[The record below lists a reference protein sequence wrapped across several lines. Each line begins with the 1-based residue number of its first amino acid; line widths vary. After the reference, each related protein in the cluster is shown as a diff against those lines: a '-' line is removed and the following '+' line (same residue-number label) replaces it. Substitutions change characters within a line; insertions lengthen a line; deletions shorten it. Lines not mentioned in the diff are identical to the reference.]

1 MTREVE
7 MPGLTVTRIGLG
19 CGNFGGIGSAPEFFG
34 QGLAEDQ
41 AFELMD
47 AAWAAGITHFDTA
60 DAYGGGRSERA
71 IGRWIRSRGV
81 RPRLTTKTFNPMQ
94 AGADHGLEP
103 DRIARQL
110 RSSLDRLGV
119 DGVDLYLAH
128 DYDPA
133 VPLAD
138 SLGAFRAA
146 QADGLI
152 GGYGVSN
159 FNARQLAA
167 ALDAAEPQAIQN
179 SYSLLA
185 RLDEPD
191 LLPLCAERGIAYLA
205 FSPLAGGWLTG
216 KYRRGEPYP
225 AGSRMT
231 QRPEPYA
238 GLATG
243 RTFEALA
250 RLQAIATSR
259 GTSMA
264 GLALAW
270 LLADDRVAQIVIG
283 LGRPEHLAPVA
294 EALEH
299 PVAGQER
306 AMIDEAVAGLV
317 PRQAALGDAQPAP
330 LPGPASAVRRCGDY
344 ALHGIDEQ
352 GARAARAVAGH
363 APVKRNRFIA
373 LEDLD
378 IAYSLLALC
387 VPTTSSTSCDQ
398 AILVDQTSGAGLP
411 LDAVP
416 VEIDRYG

>member
-1 MTREVE
+1 
-7 MPGLTVTRIGLG
+7 MPGLAIARIGLG

-34 QGLAEDQ
+34 QGLTEDQ

-47 AAWAAGITHFDTA
+47 AAWAAGITWFDTA

-103 DRIARQL
+103 GRIARQL
-110 RSSLDRLGV
+110 CSSLDRLGV
-119 DGVDLYLAH
+119 DRVELYLAH
-128 DYDPA
+128 EYDPA

-138 SLGAFRAA
+138 SLGAFQAA
-146 QADGLI
+146 QADGLT

-159 FNARQLAA
+159 FDARQLAA
-167 ALDAAEPQAIQN
+167 ALQAGEPQAIQN

-185 RLDEPD
+185 RQDEPG

-231 QRPEPYA
+231 RRPGPYA

-243 RTFEALA
+243 PTFEALA
-250 RLQAIATSR
+250 RLQAIAVSR

-270 LLADDRVAQIVIG
+270 LLADDRVAQVVIG
-283 LGRPEHLAPVA
+283 PGRPQHLAPVA
-294 EALEH
+294 EALAH
-299 PVAGQER
+299 PVTGPER
-306 AMIDEAVAGLV
+306 AMIDEAVA
-317 PRQAALGDAQPAP
+317 
-330 LPGPASAVRRCGDY
+330 S
-344 ALHGIDEQ
+344 
-352 GARAARAVAGH
+352 
-363 APVKRNRFIA
+363 
-373 LEDLD
+373 
-378 IAYSLLALC
+378 SLA
-387 VPTTSSTSCDQ
+387 
-398 AILVDQTSGAGLP
+398 
-411 LDAVP
+411 
-416 VEIDRYG
+416 